1 MLLLLTWHHHLFG
14 QLLVLPMYFFKLAI
28 SLLKIFTTRP
38 HLQQKFYIST
48 WGPRLI
54 LVPGLLMKCSLVF
67 VAIY

>member
-38 HLQQKFYIST
+38 HLQQKFYISK

-54 LVPGLLMKCSLVF
+54 VPRLLMKFCIVF
-67 VAIY
+67 VAIF